1 MTLDEWTVLGVL
13 AVMVVAQATRR
24 VSPTVGV
31 AGALA
36 ALYLAGVLDTPQV
49 LSGFANPAPATLAAL
64 YIVAGAVDRSGG
76 LAPLSQRL
84 LTAGAPRRSLARL
97 ATVSAALSAVVANT
111 PVVAMFIGPVLQWSR
126 RSGESASQ
134 YLIPLSYAAV
144 LGGMPTLIGTST
156 NLVASGMVAVSVGEG
171 YSLFEPA
178 RLGLPV
184 ALLGLLVVIAG
195 ARALLPGRGERL
207 EASVARPF
215 TVALGVSAGG
225 RLDGAT
231 VSDGGLRQLGAVYL
245 IGVERAGE
253 LIAPVAPDLRLRA
266 GDQLTFA
273 GQVDDVVA
281 LQRFDGLELVE
292 GNHIDALADGQHAW
306 FESVVGATS
315 PLVGQTIKEADFR
328 RRYQAAVVAIH
339 RSGEGLDEALGRTRL
354 RVGDS
359 LLLVADG
366 DFAVRW
372 RNRGDFLL
380 IQRRSE
386 PPPTAAAAAS
396 RSLLIL
402 VAMVVATAAG
412 VGVLKAAL
420 GAAVATVA
428 TGALSPRQARE
439 SVDINVIV
447 LVAAA
452 IGIGAGVESSG
463 LAQRV
468 ADGLVEAASGAGV
481 WGVALGVVVATL
493 LLTELVTNAGAV
505 ALMVP
510 VAIGVA
516 RDVEA
521 DPRIFALGVTVAASA
536 SFLTPIGYQTNTMV
550 YGPGRYQYT
559 DYLRLG
565 LPVTLVVVVLVPL
578 MMAAG
583 RGVW

>member
-1 MTLDEWTVLGVL
+1 MTPDEWIVVAVL
-13 AVMVVAQATRR
+13 AAMVVALATRR

-31 AGALA
+31 SGALV
-36 ALYLAGVLDTPQV
+36 ALYLTGVLDTAAV
-49 LSGFANPAPATLAAL
+49 LSGFSNPAPAAIAAL
-64 YIVAGAVDRSGG
+64 YVVAGAVDRSGG
-76 LAPLSQRL
+76 LTPLSQRL
-84 LTAGAPRRSLARL
+84 LTTGAPRRSLFRL
-97 ATVSAALSAVVANT
+97 TGVAATLSAVVANT

-126 RSGESASQ
+126 RTGESASQ

-156 NLVASGMVAVSVGEG
+156 NLVASGVVAASLDEG

-184 ALLGLLVVIAG
+184 ALGGMAVVLLG

-207 EASVARPF
+207 EADVARPF
-215 TVALGVSAGG
+215 TVSLRVVPDG
-225 RLDGAT
+225 RLDGTT
-231 VSDGGLRQLGAVYL
+231 VTDGGLRQLGAVYL
-245 IGVERAGE
+245 IGIERNGE
-253 LIAPVAPDLRLRA
+253 LTAPVAPDLRLRA

-281 LQRFDGLELVE
+281 LQRFDGLELME
-292 GNHIDALADGQHAW
+292 GSHVDALDDGQHAW
-306 FESVVGATS
+306 FESVIGAAS
-315 PLVGQTIKEADFR
+315 PLVGRTIKEADFR
-328 RRYQAAVVAIH
+328 RSYQAAVVAIH
-339 RSGEGLDEALGRTRL
+339 RSGAGLDESLGRTRL

-359 LLLVADG
+359 LLLVADA

-380 IQRRSE
+380 IQRRAE
-386 PPPTAAAAAS
+386 PPPTASNAAR
-396 RSLLIL
+396 RSLFIL
-402 VAMVVATAAG
+402 LGMVVATAAG

-420 GAAVATVA
+420 GAAVATVVF
-428 TGALSPRQARE
+428 GALTPRQARDA
-439 SVDINVIV
+439 VDVNVVI
-447 LVAAA
+447 LIAAA
-452 IGIGAGVESSG
+452 IGIGAGVQDSG

-468 ADGLVEAASGAGV
+468 ADGLVTATGDAGT
-481 WGVALGVVVATL
+481 WGVALGLVLATL

-510 VAIGVA
+510 VALGVA

-550 YGPGRYQYT
+550 YGPGRYQFT

-565 LPVTLVVVVLVPL
+565 LPVTAVVVVLVPL

>member
-1 MTLDEWTVLGVL
+1 MTVDEWIVLGVL

-49 LSGFANPAPATLAAL
+49 LSGFSNPAPATLAAL

-97 ATVSAALSAVVANT
+97 TAVSAGLSAVVANT

-156 NLVASGMVAVSVGEG
+156 NLVASGMVAVSIGDG

-184 ALLGLLVVIAG
+184 AVVGLLVVLAG

-215 TVALGVSAGG
+215 TVALGVAAGG

-231 VSDGGLRQLGAVYL
+231 VTEGGLRQLGAVYL
-245 IGVERAGE
+245 IGVERGGE
-253 LIAPVAPDLRLRA
+253 LIAPVAPDLRLRS

-292 GNHIDALADGQHAW
+292 GNHIDALDDGQHAW
-306 FESVVGATS
+306 FETVVGATS
-315 PLVGQTIKEADFR
+315 PLVGSTIKEADFR

-339 RSGEGLDEALGRTRL
+339 RSGEGLDESLGRTRL
-354 RVGDS
+354 QVGDS
-359 LLLVADG
+359 LLLVADA

-380 IQRRSE
+380 VQRRSE
-386 PPPTAAAAAS
+386 PPPTAAAAAT
-396 RSLLIL
+396 RSLVIL
-402 VAMVVATAAG
+402 LGMVIATAAG

-420 GAAVATVA
+420 GAAVATVV
-428 TGALSPRQARE
+428 TGALTPRQARD

-468 ADGLVEAASGAGV
+468 ADGLVDGASGAGV
-481 WGVALGVVVATL
+481 WGVALGLVVATL

-510 VAIGVA
+510 VALGVA
-516 RDVEA
+516 RDVDG

-550 YGPGRYQYT
+550 YGPGRYQFT

-565 LPVTLVVVVLVPL
+565 LPVTAVVVILVPL

>member
-1 MTLDEWTVLGVL
+1 MTVDEWIVLGVL

-49 LSGFANPAPATLAAL
+49 LSGFSNPAPATLAAL

-76 LAPLSQRL
+76 LAPVSQRL
-84 LTAGAPRRSLARL
+84 LTGGAPRRSLARL
-97 ATVSAALSAVVANT
+97 STVAAGLSAVMANT
-111 PVVAMFIGPVLQWSR
+111 PVVAMFIGPVLQWAR

-156 NLVASGMVAVSVGEG
+156 NLVASGVVAASIGDG
-171 YSLFEPA
+171 YDLFEPA
-178 RLGLPV
+178 RLGLPI
-184 ALLGLLVVIAG
+184 ALIGLLVVVVG
-195 ARALLPGRGERL
+195 ARTLLPGRGERL
-207 EASVARPF
+207 ETDVARPF
-215 TVALGVSAGG
+215 TVALRVVPDG
-225 RLDGAT
+225 RLDGSSVA
-231 VSDGGLRQLGAVYL
+231 DGGLRQLGAVYL
-245 IGVERAGE
+245 IGVERRGE
-253 LIAPVAPDLRLRA
+253 LIAPVAPDLHLQA

-281 LQRFDGLELVE
+281 LQRFDGLDLVE
-292 GNHIDALADGQHAW
+292 GNHLDALSDRQHAW
-306 FESVVGATS
+306 FESVIGAAS
-315 PLVGQTIKEADFR
+315 PLVGSTIKEADFR
-328 RRYQAAVVAIH
+328 RRYQAAVMAIH
-339 RSGEGLDEALGRTRL
+339 RSGAGLDDSLGQTRL

-359 LLLVADG
+359 LLLVADAHFG
-366 DFAVRW
+366 TRW

-380 IQRRSE
+380 IQRRAE
-386 PPPTAAAAAS
+386 PPPTASAAAP

-402 VAMVVATAAG
+402 LAMVVATAAG
-412 VGVLKAAL
+412 VSVLKAAL

-428 TGALSPRQARE
+428 TGALTPRQARDA
-439 SVDINVIV
+439 VDVNVVV

-468 ADGLVEAASGAGV
+468 ADALVAATEGAGV
-481 WGVALGVVVATL
+481 WGVALGLVLATL

-516 RDVEA
+516 VDVDA

-565 LPVTLVVVVLVPL
+565 LPVTTVVVVLTPL

-583 RGVW
+583 RGLW